1 MTAMHNTSTAVVFE
15 APRQLMLRDV
25 GLPDCAPG
33 DCVVEVDWS
42 GISTGTE
49 RLLWDGTMPPFPGL
63 AYPLV
68 PGYESV
74 GRVIDA
80 GSESSLAAGTPV
92 FIPGSRGFTNV
103 HGIFGG
109 AARHLV
115 VDSRRLIPLP
125 DQLQESGVLLALAAT
140 AHHAIS
146 RFGDALPELIVGHGV
161 LGRLIARLCVERGG
175 RPVVWENN
183 PERSTP
189 CDDYDIRTA
198 EQDRDN
204 RYSRICDASGNA
216 ALLDTFIARMSRGG
230 TLVLAGFYANR
241 IDFDFAPAFM
251 REISMLIAAEWQN
264 DDLNA
269 IQALIRKGRLQL
281 DDLITH
287 RFNAPDAMPAYETAF
302 TDPSCLK
309 LILDWRNL

>member
-1 MTAMHNTSTAVVFE
+1 MHNTSTAVVFE

-25 GLPDCAPG
+25 GLPDRAPG

-80 GSESSLAAGTPV
+80 GNESVIAPGTPV
-92 FIPGSRGFTNV
+92 FIPGSRGFTDV

-115 VDSRRLIPLP
+115 VDSERLITLP
-125 DQLQESGVLLALAAT
+125 NPLQESGVLLALAAT
-140 AHHAIS
+140 AHHAVA
-146 RFGDALPELIVGHGV
+146 RFGGELPELIVGHGV
-161 LGRLIARLCVERGG
+161 LGRLIARLCVDRGG
-175 RPVVWENN
+175 RPVVWESKT
-183 PERSTP
+183 ERQTP
-189 CDDYDIRTA
+189 SGAYDVRTA
-198 EQDRDN
+198 QEDGDS
-204 RYSRICDASGNA
+204 RYTRICDASGNA
-216 ALLDTFIARMSRGG
+216 ELLDDLIGHLHHGG
-230 TLVLAGFYANR
+230 TLVLAGFYPDR
-241 IDFDFAPAFM
+241 IHFDFAPAFM
-251 REISMLIAAEWQN
+251 REISLLIAAEWQAG
-264 DDLNA
+264 DLDA
-269 IQALIRKGRLQL
+269 VQALIAQDRLQL

-287 RFNAPDAMPAYETAF
+287 RFSAPDALPAYETAF